1 MTKLKLR
8 YYLQSIDLLK
18 IKIHSNKSY
27 IGNQE
32 VKIISGNKAN
42 SQLDALNKLRILNQ
56 KFLRLQSLSFKLR
69 FKENHLLSSL
79 YHHQRGFQFQLL
91 LHPHN
96 SWVRGPLL
104 FLSLVYKDIQ

>member
-18 IKIHSNKSY
+18 IKIHSNKNY

-42 SQLDALNKLRILNQ
+42 SQWM
-56 KFLRLQSLSFKLR
+56 LSI
-69 FKENHLLSSL
+69 N
-79 YHHQRGFQFQLL
+79 
-91 LHPHN
+91 
-96 SWVRGPLL
+96 
-104 FLSLVYKDIQ
+104 